1 MNDETAK
8 TSEPS
13 GESVDRRWVLGI
25 FAAGWLLRVGV
36 ALLPLRW
43 LMTRNL
49 PDDAY
54 MYWQVA
60 RNIVAGN
67 GPSLDGV
74 NLTTAYHPLWMLPSI
89 AFMALF
95 DNGGDLPIH
104 AQLVFAGTLD
114 LLTAWLVWKTAM
126 LITGKE
132 RLSLLA
138 AAAYLFNPYQLGFVV
153 SGLGDGLNAL
163 LLLAYFHL
171 YAKMRLEGRDDAKGW
186 IVVGIVAGFSML
198 ARTDSVLFHLVVLFH
213 LLLTHPSKNLIERFR
228 RPIVLGLAS
237 SAIVVPWLSYMYLET
252 GHFIQTSGSSQP
264 VANHM
269 LREGWS
275 LGARVAEMAW
285 NFTRALLW
293 KIPTAAAWGPVLGA
307 IALWALGR
315 GTGLDEA
322 RATEWKRRRSLLLI
336 PVICLLALI
345 FVHGAIRLSVRQ
357 WYLLPASWTGA
368 LWLALMWHLYGDKLK
383 TRALR
388 TVQALIVLGFL
399 VTFVRVW
406 VIGYYPWQV
415 DMYDLAHQARG
426 ILPESERPVAG
437 GFNILAMAYYNPNQV
452 MNLDGIGND
461 AVMEDIKKKRLGE
474 YIDESGLQYLV
485 DWDFFIAERYGF
497 FIQNDLTE
505 RLVPLAACESEGSAW
520 KWGGPLTLY
529 RILPPGQKADPNVRP
544 AACRRPGR

>member
-1 MNDETAK
+1 M
-8 TSEPS
+8 SEQSKQP
-13 GESVDRRWVLGI
+13 ESVDNRLVVGV
-25 FAAGWLLRVGV
+25 FAAGWLLRVVV
-36 ALLPLRW
+36 AVLPLRW

-67 GPSLDGV
+67 GASLDGV

-114 LLTAWLVWKTAM
+114 LVTAWLVWKSAK
-126 LITGKE
+126 LITGREK
-132 RLSLLA
+132 LSLLA

-163 LLLAYFHL
+163 LLLAYFYL
-171 YAKMRLEGRDDAKGW
+171 YAKMRSEERDDLKGW
-186 IVVGIVAGFSML
+186 IVVGLVAGFSML

-213 LLLTHPSKNLIERFR
+213 LLLTHPSKNIVERLR
-228 RPIVLGLAS
+228 RPVVLGLAS
-237 SAIVVPWLSYMYLET
+237 SVIVVPWLSYMYLET

-269 LREGWS
+269 LREGWTT
-275 LGARVAEMAW
+275 AQRVTEMAG
-285 NFTRALLW
+285 NFLRALLW
-293 KIPTAAAWGPVLGA
+293 KIPTAAAWGPVLAGA
-307 IALWALGR
+307 ALWALGR
-315 GTGLDEA
+315 KEPRDEE
-322 RATEWKRRRSLLLI
+322 RAEIWRKWRGLLLI
-336 PVICLLALI
+336 PVLCLLALI

-357 WYLLPASWTGA
+357 WYLLPSSWAGA
-368 LWLALMWHLYGDKLK
+368 LWLVLLWRVFGEQLRTG
-383 TRALR
+383 ALR
-388 TVQALIVLGFL
+388 AVQVLLVAGFL
-399 VTFVRVW
+399 ITFVRVW

-415 DMYDLAHQARG
+415 DMYDLAHQVRT
-426 ILPESERPVAG
+426 ILPKSARPVAG

-461 AVMEDIKKKRLGE
+461 AVMADIKKKRLGE

-497 FIQNDLTE
+497 FIKTDLTE
-505 RLVPLAACESEGSAW
+505 RLVPLAACESEGSTW
-520 KWGGPLTLY
+520 KWKGPLTLY
-529 RILPPGQKADPNVRP
+529 RILPPGQKADPNVTP
-544 AACRRPGR
+544 AACKRLVD